1 MKGGPKMK
9 VQLKCFSSLPEKYA
23 CDYIDGIEHQVQ
35 SGETVEEFVLRID
48 VSEEDIKLIFV
59 NSKKVDKTYVLNDG
73 DRLAFAPATGGM

>member
-1 MKGGPKMK
+1 MK

-23 CDYIDGIEHQVQ
+23 CDYTDGIEHQVQ
-35 SGETVEEFVLRID
+35 PGETVEGFAQRID

-59 NSKKVDKTYVLNDG
+59 NGKKVDKTYVLNDG